1 MDREREHRR
10 VSAQDRRRTVALV
23 HVCVNDD
30 DPLDEALR
38 LHRAGG
44 DGAVVEHAVA
54 FAPVSKRVMGAA
66 GQVRRES
73 LLQRCEAGPQS
84 PARSPPRALDHPL
97 GPREAYAPHLFLRE
111 RTVHDA
117 SQIAFFVGAQDLRVR
132 DRTRHTHLPRSADAR
147 FGDPLAQHRVLDH
160 REAVLLRQWE
170 HEVVAVE
177 DLHAVAPR
185 GIIEQ
190 A

>member
-1 MDREREHRR
+1 VYVGVE
-10 VSAQDRRRTVALV
+10 
-23 HVCVNDD
+23 DD

-54 FAPVSKRVMGAA
+54 FAPVSKGVMGAA

-84 PARSPPRALDHPL
+84 PTRGPPRALDHPL
-97 GPREAYAPHLFLRE
+97 GPREADAPHLFLRE

-117 SQIAFFVGAQDLRVR
+117 PQIAFFVAAQDLRIR
-132 DRTRHTHLPRSADAR
+132 DRARHTHLPRSADASS
-147 FGDPLAQHRVLDH
+147 GDPLAQHRVLDH
-160 REAVLLRQWE
+160 REAVPLRQRE

-177 DLHAVAPR
+177 DLHVVASR
-185 GIIEQ
+185 GIIGQE
-190 A
+190 